1 MFGITRSARGAYLAV
16 CVMMALIV
24 GAAAP
29 ASAAD
34 EYVKFYAV
42 GSSYQGEPENL
53 TSIAARFLNDG
64 ARSVEI
70 RNLNT
75 GRRQPDGGILRDP
88 DRLRAGWLLVLP
100 WDAVGEGV
108 RYGVLP
114 DKAPA
119 TPVEPKPDRPRATPT
134 AKAPPTV
141 SPARVAGAATVP
153 SKALA
158 PRRAKGGQCATRAA
172 SSSRSDW
179 ASLRLA
185 ADQAWPQS
193 RGKGQLVAII
203 DSGVD
208 GSLPALSGHVAVG
221 MDIVSG
227 SGRGDTDCL
236 GSGTAM
242 AALVVGQ
249 STKGDG
255 VKGVA
260 PEATVM
266 PVRVVGNDAKVQ
278 PADGAAAIEATVE
291 AGATVIA
298 LGNFVDTTKPEVAK
312 AIMAAVDRDVVVV
325 VGASRASV
333 PVNPDAAIGP
343 GVLRV
348 GGVAV
353 DGQRAAD
360 YRGGGIDVVAPGV
373 NVNSVGITGVGAVA
387 GSGTQYAV
395 AFVAGTVALVR
406 AAYPDLNPEQ
416 VARRLQVTS
425 DKMGDGAQPDGR
437 YGWGMI
443 SPATAV
449 TKVLPEEAEAASS
462 GREPDGKV
470 TSGGS
475 GGRSTLLAIV
485 ALVALAAAV
494 LLVFRIRRL
503 LRDETGDDEDD
514 GDDDAPRPVT
524 AAPTGRSGTLPP
536 ASVPRAPSV
545 SRQAGGDPPPPDGG
559 KPDPDDEQAD
569 SPASVVS
576 AEPGTRG
583 ETVALPKASIGA
595 RSPQQRPDA
604 S

>member
-1 MFGITRSARGAYLAV
+1 MT
-16 CVMMALIV
+16 
-24 GAAAP
+24 P

-53 TSIAARFLNDG
+53 TSIAARFLGDG

-75 GRRQPDGGILRDP
+75 GRRQPDGGTLKEP
-88 DRLRAGWLLVLP
+88 DKLRAGWLLVLP
-100 WDAVGEGV
+100 WDAVGDGV

-119 TPVEPKPDRPRATPT
+119 AAPVKPQPGKPAATPT
-134 AKAPPTV
+134 AKARPTIPPE
-141 SPARVAGAATVP
+141 RVAGAGTVP
-153 SKALA
+153 TKA
-158 PRRAKGGQCATRAA
+158 PTQRPAKKGQCATTAA

-193 RGKGQLVAII
+193 RGKGQLVAIV

-208 GSLPALSGHVAVG
+208 GSLPTLSGHVAVG

-242 AALVVGQ
+242 AGLVVGQ
-249 STKGDG
+249 STKGSD
-255 VKGVA
+255 VQGVA
-260 PEATVM
+260 PDATVM
-266 PVRVVGNDAKVQ
+266 PVRIVGTDAKVQ
-278 PADGAAAIEATVE
+278 PADGASAIEATAE

-298 LGNFVDTTKPEVAK
+298 LGNYVDTTKPEVAK
-312 AIMAAVDRDVVVV
+312 AITAAVDRGVVVV
-325 VGASRASV
+325 IGASRASV
-333 PVNPDAAIGP
+333 PANPDAEIGP

-360 YRGGGIDVVAPGV
+360 YRGGGLDVVAPGV
-373 NVNSVGITGVGAVA
+373 NVSSVGITGVGAVA

-395 AFVAGTVALVR
+395 AFVAGAVALVR
-406 AAYPDLNPEQ
+406 AAYPDLSPEQ
-416 VARRLQVTS
+416 VAHRLQVTS

-443 SPATAV
+443 NPAAAV
-449 TKVLPEEAEAASS
+449 TKVLPEEAQAAPS
-462 GREPDGKV
+462 GRESGGRL
-470 TSGGS
+470 TSGSS
-475 GGRSTLLAIV
+475 GGRSALLAIV

-503 LRDETGDDEDD
+503 LRDETEDD
-514 GDDDAPRPVT
+514 GDDDGPRPVT
-524 AAPTGRSGTLPP
+524 AAPPVRSGALPP
-536 ASVPRAPSV
+536 ASAPRAPLAPRKPDS
-545 SRQAGGDPPPPDGG
+545 DPPSPEGG
-559 KPDPDDEQAD
+559 KRDPEDEQAD
-569 SPASVVS
+569 GNASVAS
-576 AEPGTRG
+576 GGPGTRA

-595 RSPQQRPDA
+595 RSRQQRPDA
-604 S
+604 P

>member
-1 MFGITRSARGAYLAV
+1 MFWITRSARGACLAV
-16 CVMMALIV
+16 FVMVALIV
-24 GAAAP
+24 GAMSP

-42 GSSYQGEPENL
+42 TSSYQGEPENL
-53 TSIAARFLNDG
+53 TSIAARFLGDG

-75 GRRQPDGGILRDP
+75 GRRQPDGGTLKEP
-88 DRLRAGWLLVLP
+88 GQLRAGWLLVLP

-108 RYGVLP
+108 KYGVLP

-119 TPVEPKPDRPRATPT
+119 APVKPLPDKAQATPT
-134 AKAPPTV
+134 AKARPTV
-141 SPARVAGAATVP
+141 PPERVSGAAAVP
-153 SKALA
+153 SKA
-158 PRRAKGGQCATRAA
+158 PTQPRAKAGQCATTAA

-193 RGKGQLVAII
+193 RGKGQLVAIV

-208 GSLPALSGHVAVG
+208 GSLPTLSGHVAVG
-221 MDIVSG
+221 MDITSG

-242 AALVVGQ
+242 AGLVVGQ
-249 STKGDG
+249 STNGSD

-260 PEATVM
+260 PDATVM
-266 PVRVVGNDAKVQ
+266 PVRIVGNDAKAQ
-278 PADGAAAIEATVE
+278 PADSAAAIEATVE

-298 LGNFVDTTKPEVAK
+298 LGNFVDTSKPEVAK
-312 AIMAAVDRDVVVV
+312 AIMEAVARDVVVV
-325 VGASRASV
+325 IGAARASV
-333 PVNPDAAIGP
+333 PVNPGAEIGP

-353 DGQRAAD
+353 DGQRAVD

-373 NVNSVGITGVGAVA
+373 NVSSVGITGVGAVA

-395 AFVAGTVALVR
+395 AFVAGAVALVR
-406 AAYPDLNPEQ
+406 AAYPDLSPEQ
-416 VARRLQVTS
+416 VAHRLQVTS
-425 DKMGDGAQPDGR
+425 DKMGDSAQPDGR

-443 SPATAV
+443 NPAAAV

-462 GREPDGKV
+462 GRESGGRL
-470 TSGGS
+470 TSGSS
-475 GGRSTLLAIV
+475 GGRSALLAIV

-503 LRDETGDDEDD
+503 LRDETEDD
-514 GDDDAPRPVT
+514 GDDDGPRPVT
-524 AAPTGRSGTLPP
+524 AAPPVRGGVLPP
-536 ASVPRAPSV
+536 ASVPGAQSA
-545 SRQAGGDPPPPDGG
+545 SRKPDSDPLPPDGG
-559 KPDPDDEQAD
+559 KLDPEDKQAGN
-569 SPASVVS
+569 ASVAS
-576 AEPGTRG
+576 GGPGTRA

-595 RSPQQRPDA
+595 RSRQQRPDA
-604 S
+604 P

>member
-1 MFGITRSARGAYLAV
+1 MT
-16 CVMMALIV
+16 
-24 GAAAP
+24 P

-42 GSSYQGEPENL
+42 APSYQGEPENL
-53 TSIAARFLNDG
+53 ISIAARFLGDG

-70 RNLNT
+70 RNLNS
-75 GRRQPDGGILRDP
+75 GRRQPDGGTLKDP
-88 DRLRAGWLLVLP
+88 GPLRAGWLLVLP

-108 RYGVLP
+108 KYGVLP
-114 DKAPA
+114 DKAPT
-119 TPVEPKPDRPRATPT
+119 TPVKPQPGKPGKPAATPT
-134 AKAPPTV
+134 AKARPVVP
-141 SPARVAGAATVP
+141 PARVAGAATVP
-153 SKALA
+153 SKA
-158 PRRAKGGQCATRAA
+158 PTQRPAKKGQCATTAA

-193 RGKGQLVAII
+193 RGKGQLVAIV

-208 GSLPALSGHVAVG
+208 GSLPTLSGHVAVG

-242 AALVVGQ
+242 AGLVVGQ
-249 STKGDG
+249 STKGSD
-255 VKGVA
+255 VMGVA
-260 PEATVM
+260 PDATVM
-266 PVRVVGNDAKVQ
+266 PVRVMGNDAKVQ
-278 PADGAAAIEATVE
+278 PADGASAIEATAE

-298 LGNFVDTTKPEVAK
+298 LGDFVDTTKPEVAK
-312 AIMAAVDRDVVVV
+312 AITAAVDRGVVVV
-325 VGASRASV
+325 IGASRASV
-333 PVNPDAAIGP
+333 PANPDAEIGP

-360 YRGGGIDVVAPGV
+360 YRGGGLDVVAPGV
-373 NVNSVGITGVGAVA
+373 NVSSVGITGVGAVA

-395 AFVAGTVALVR
+395 AFVAGAVALVR
-406 AAYPDLNPEQ
+406 AAYPDLSPEQ
-416 VARRLQVTS
+416 VAHRLQVTS

-443 SPATAV
+443 NPAAAV

-462 GREPDGKV
+462 GRESGGRL
-470 TSGGS
+470 TSGSS
-475 GGRSTLLAIV
+475 GGRSALLAIV

-503 LRDETGDDEDD
+503 LRDGTEDD
-514 GDDDAPRPVT
+514 GDDDGPRPVT
-524 AAPTGRSGTLPP
+524 AAPPVRGGALPP
-536 ASVPRAPSV
+536 ASVPRAPLA
-545 SRQAGGDPPPPDGG
+545 SRKPDSDPPPPDGG
-559 KPDPDDEQAD
+559 KRDPEDEQAGRNA
-569 SPASVVS
+569 PVASGG
-576 AEPGTRG
+576 PGTRA

-595 RSPQQRPDA
+595 RSPKQRPDEP
-604 S
+604 

>member
-1 MFGITRSARGAYLAV
+1 MFWITRSARGACLAV
-16 CVMMALIV
+16 CVVLALIV
-24 GAAAP
+24 GAVTP

-34 EYVKFYAV
+34 EYVKFYV
-42 GSSYQGEPENL
+42 VKSSHQGKPENL
-53 TSIAARFLNDG
+53 TDIAARLLSDG

-75 GRRQPDGGILRDP
+75 GRRQPDGGVLKEP
-88 DRLRAGWLLVLP
+88 ERLRAGWLLVLP

-114 DKAPA
+114 DKAPT
-119 TPVEPKPDRPRATPT
+119 TPVETKPGKPKATPSG
-134 AKAPPTV
+134 KVRPSVPP
-141 SPARVAGAATVP
+141 SRVAGAATVP
-153 SKALA
+153 STA
-158 PRRAKGGQCATRAA
+158 PTQRRPKGGQCATTAA

-193 RGKGQLVAII
+193 RGKGQLVAIV

-208 GSLPALSGHVAVG
+208 GSLPTLSGRVAVG

-227 SGRGDTDCL
+227 SGRGDIDCL

-242 AALVVGQ
+242 AGLVVGQ
-249 STKGDG
+249 SVKGSD

-260 PEATVM
+260 PDATVM
-266 PVRVVGNDAKVQ
+266 PVRVMGNDAKDQ

-298 LGNFVDTTKPEVAK
+298 LGNFVDTTKPEVAA
-312 AIMAAVDRDVVVV
+312 AIKKAVDSDVVVV
-325 VGASRASV
+325 AGASRASV
-333 PVNPDAAIGP
+333 PVNPDAEIGR

-360 YRGGGIDVVAPGV
+360 YRSGGIDVVAPGV
-373 NVNSVGITGVGAVA
+373 NVNTGGITGVGAVS

-406 AAYPDLNPEQ
+406 AAYPDLTPEQ
-416 VARRLQVTS
+416 VAHRLQVTS
-425 DKMGDGAQPDGR
+425 DKLGGGAQPDGR

-443 SPATAV
+443 NPAAAV
-449 TKVLPEEAEAASS
+449 TKVLPEEAEEASS
-462 GREPDGKV
+462 GRNPDGQL
-470 TSGGS
+470 TSGSS

-485 ALVALAAAV
+485 TLVALAAAV

-503 LRDETGDDEDD
+503 LRDETSDDEDD
-514 GDDDAPRPVT
+514 GDDDGPGPVT
-524 AAPTGRSGTLPP
+524 AAPPVRRGPLPP

-545 SRQAGGDPPPPDGG
+545 SRQAGDDPPPDGA
-559 KPDPDDEQAD
+559 KPDPDDESAD
-569 SPASVVS
+569 STAPVASDGPGAR
-576 AEPGTRG
+576 AESMPQ
-583 ETVALPKASIGA
+583 PKASIGA
-595 RSPQQRPDA
+595 KSPQQRPDA
-604 S
+604 P

>member
-1 MFGITRSARGAYLAV
+1 MFWITRSARGACLAV
-16 CVMMALIV
+16 FVMVALIV
-24 GAAAP
+24 GAVSP

-42 GSSYQGEPENL
+42 TSSYQGEPENL
-53 TSIAARFLNDG
+53 TSIAARFLGDG

-75 GRRQPDGGILRDP
+75 GRRQPDGGTLKEP
-88 DRLRAGWLLVLP
+88 GQLRAGWLLVLP

-108 RYGVLP
+108 KYGVLP

-119 TPVEPKPDRPRATPT
+119 APVKPLPGKAQPTPT
-134 AKAPPTV
+134 AKARPTV
-141 SPARVAGAATVP
+141 PPERVSGAAAVP
-153 SKALA
+153 SKA
-158 PRRAKGGQCATRAA
+158 PTQPRAKAGQCATTAA

-193 RGKGQLVAII
+193 RGKGQLVAIV

-208 GSLPALSGHVAVG
+208 GSLPTLSGHVAVG
-221 MDIVSG
+221 MDITSG

-242 AALVVGQ
+242 AGLVVGQ
-249 STKGDG
+249 STNGSD

-260 PEATVM
+260 PDATVM
-266 PVRVVGNDAKVQ
+266 PVRVVGNDAKAQ
-278 PADGAAAIEATVE
+278 PADSAAAIEATVE

-298 LGNFVDTTKPEVAK
+298 LGNFVDTSKPEVAK
-312 AIMAAVDRDVVVV
+312 AIMEAVARDVVVV
-325 VGASRASV
+325 IGAARASV
-333 PVNPDAAIGP
+333 PVNPGAEIGP

-373 NVNSVGITGVGAVA
+373 NVSSVGITGVGAVA

-395 AFVAGTVALVR
+395 AFVAGAVALVR
-406 AAYPDLNPEQ
+406 AAYPDLSPEQ
-416 VARRLQVTS
+416 VAHRLQVTS

-443 SPATAV
+443 NAAAAV
-449 TKVLPEEAEAASS
+449 TKVLPEEAKAVSS
-462 GREPDGKV
+462 GRESGGRL
-470 TSGGS
+470 TSGSS
-475 GGRSTLLAIV
+475 GGRSALLAIV

-503 LRDETGDDEDD
+503 LRDDTEDD
-514 GDDDAPRPVT
+514 GDDDDPLPVT
-524 AAPTGRSGTLPP
+524 AAPPVRSGALPP
-536 ASVPRAPSV
+536 ASAPRAPSV
-545 SRQAGGDPPPPDGG
+545 SRRTVGDPPPSDGG
-559 KPDPDDEQAD
+559 KLNPDDEQAD
-569 SPASVVS
+569 STASAAS
-576 AEPGTRG
+576 DGPGTRA

-595 RSPQQRPDA
+595 KSSRQRPDA
-604 S
+604 P